1 MADDTGFKEGILT
14 LTKYSLVFLF
24 ILAWVLVGVSLGV
37 KKRIEQVI
45 DDSSADFEF
54 TPQNVSNF
62 NPDVLFCGPGSLSEN
77 AEASVSGVSL
87 GSIHADLN
95 LGAIVDTSAPP
106 ENVASVTS
114 CPGEQVLN
122 RCEEYTIPYLFDLIG
137 RSEGSDDSKNDFCPG
152 DKQYADYETWCDST
166 HVLTSTNDSN
176 QRNKLIR
183 KCCKDP
189 PGDDSLFDITKVIL
203 YLLITTPI
211 LVVTVYK
218 VLQQTYLKSKDVKN
232 SAQQSRGFVYLAEL
246 VSPYSKYIYFLL
258 ILLLVIIPLGKWFM
272 IAISCPSEDSRFDS
286 GKCGVPCSQDSDC
299 TTLHGNCGYCIT
311 DSQNVSTCQNPSF
324 VDAFGSSFELAEL
337 DLGLCEADLEN
348 SKLLPGQVIHINDTA
363 NPFTVTIPPDAV
375 TLPEDATDV
384 TLKPEF
390 NNFVNLQSSTVSNG
404 RCPGNSLNIPG
415 LRGTLSEQD
424 LDIEDEPH
432 NKVYINGT
440 VEGSNSNPCSEIV
453 IPSATRNL
461 IEGALDALS
470 TTEVSQLGDTAFH
483 NSWSQEFELKRITC
497 AEQNGRC
504 YMKDYPCSLNDV
516 PIPLKHLDGGLQEL
530 TIGELSQEG
539 CKRAAYPCR
548 PQVQDSCSE
557 HDGIPDNCIAPCI
570 YDNGSCVRACTTIKQ
585 LDVDG
590 THTQLVEGKGVCKSV
605 KWESDNW
612 LSDDSED
619 SEYRCI
625 DPDNW
630 NSTLNHMKE
639 DNTPL
644 PAATYTY
651 SPQNGFTSQC
661 THTPRFPQRDDLANE
676 PEDTYVFWETSL
688 PYGSDYKLCTES
700 SDNQTDW
707 EGEGSCPDSYSILPG
722 MSTYLDSDDTTIE
735 QIRESCCYQQYAT
748 SDLVG
753 EAEVITG
760 PSAIGPSAIGPSAI
774 GPSATGSIADGP

>member
-14 LTKYSLVFLF
+14 LTKYSMVFLF
-24 ILAWVLVGVSLGV
+24 ILAWALAGVSLGV
-37 KKRIEQVI
+37 KKRVEQVI
-45 DDSSADFEF
+45 DDSSFGVEL

-62 NPDVLFCGPGSLSEN
+62 NPDVLFCGPGSLREN
-77 AEASVSGVSL
+77 AEASVSGMSL
-87 GSIHADLN
+87 GSIHSNLN

-106 ENVASVTS
+106 ENVASVSS

-122 RCEEYTIPYLFDLIG
+122 RCEEYDIPDLFGLIG
-137 RSEGSDDSKNDFCPG
+137 RYEGSDDSKNDFCPG

-166 HVLTSTNDSN
+166 HVFPSPNDSN
-176 QRNKLIR
+176 KRNKLIR

-211 LVVTVYK
+211 LVVAVYK
-218 VLQQTYLKSKDVKN
+218 VLQQTYLKSKDVK
-232 SAQQSRGFVYLAEL
+232 SKAQQSRGFVYLAEL
-246 VSPYSKYIYFLL
+246 VSPYSKYIYLLL
-258 ILLLVIIPLGKWFM
+258 ILLLVILPLGRWFM

-286 GKCGVPCSQDSDC
+286 GKCGQPCSQDSDC

-337 DLGLCEADLEN
+337 DLGLCRTDLEN

-363 NPFTVTIPPDAV
+363 NPFTVTIPQDAV

-390 NNFVNLQSSTVSNG
+390 NNFVNLQSSTVSNE
-404 RCPGNSLNIPG
+404 RCSGNSLNIPG

-424 LDIEDEPH
+424 LDVEDEPH

-453 IPSATRNL
+453 IPSASRNL
-461 IEGALDALS
+461 IEGAMDALP
-470 TTEVSQLGDTAFH
+470 TTVVSELGDMAFH

-530 TIGELSQEG
+530 TVGELSGEG
-539 CKRAAYPCR
+539 CKRAVYPCR
-548 PQVQDSCSE
+548 PQDPGICSE
-557 HDGIPDNCIAPCI
+557 YEYDEDACNADDNCI
-570 YDNGSCVRACTTIKQ
+570 YDHDNGSCVRSCTTIQ
-585 LDVDG
+585 QFDVDG
-590 THTQLVEGKGVCKSV
+590 TQTQLVEGKGVCKSV

-612 LSDDSED
+612 LSDDSD
-619 SEYRCI
+619 DPEYRCI
-625 DPDNW
+625 NPSNW
-630 NSTLNHMKE
+630 SSDMMDGL
-639 DNTPL
+639 PL
-644 PAATYTY
+644 PNATYTY

-661 THTPRFPQRDDLANE
+661 THTPRFPQMDNVANE
-676 PEDTYVFWETSL
+676 PDTYVFWETSL
-688 PYGSDYKLCTES
+688 PEGSDYKLCDES
-700 SDNQTDW
+700 SANPETEW
-707 EGEGSCPDSYSILPG
+707 LGENSCPDSYSILPG
-722 MSTYLDSDDTTIE
+722 MSTYLDTDDTTIE
-735 QIRESCCYQQYAT
+735 QIRESCCYQQYDT
-748 SDLVG
+748 SELVG

-760 PSAIGPSAIGPSAI
+760 PIALGPG
-774 GPSATGSIADGP
+774 ADGPNADGP